1 MPDFL
6 KFPDLDQL
14 GNAEKAN
21 RLEIFLDSTKNV
33 KFDQF
38 MIDLLNEALWSSR
51 EKSSAKYKDLI
62 LDLSSYIS
70 HANGIEP
77 SYHNQNHFKDVC
89 LSMTLLLRA
98 QTEIVPL
105 LAQSSPWKFSDQEA
119 WILLLCAV
127 CHDLG
132 HDGSVNKHPF
142 DLEKKSVELVQNF
155 LEKSSLTLFEGKEII
170 SAIEPIILATDPR
183 YLPTLLDK
191 IISED
196 NLQRSDYLSML
207 MIEADLLAS
216 ALEALKMSRNNKLD
230 NGLSLA
236 RSGVRSTSRT
246 LGSSGIGWMSGG
258 IGRRLDGRISNLSG
272 KPTKIKPPAD
282 ATA

>member
-38 MIDLLNEALWSSR
+38 MIDLLSEALWSSR

-142 DLEKKSVELVQNF
+142 DLEKKSVRLVQNF

-216 ALEALKMSRNNKLD
+216 ALPNKGKILGERLSEEWQLTNPEAAVSVKTDKGRLYFLEHIRFISPQ
-230 NGLSLA
+230 SHA
-236 RSGVRSTSRT
+236 
-246 LGSSGIGWMSGG
+246 LGIEDIRKASINS
-258 IGRRLDGRISNLSG
+258 
-272 KPTKIKPPAD
+272 IKE
-282 ATA
+282 

>member
-38 MIDLLNEALWSSR
+38 MIDLLSEALWSSR

-216 ALEALKMSRNNKLD
+216 ALPNKGKILGERLSEEWQLTNPEAAVSVKTDKGRLYFLEHIRFISPQ
-230 NGLSLA
+230 SHA
-236 RSGVRSTSRT
+236 
-246 LGSSGIGWMSGG
+246 LGIED
-258 IGRRLDGRISNLSG
+258 IRRISINQV
-272 KPTKIKPPAD
+272 KE
-282 ATA
+282 

>member
-38 MIDLLNEALWSSR
+38 MIDLLNEPLWSSR

-216 ALEALKMSRNNKLD
+216 ALPNKGKILGERLSEEWQLTNPEAAVSVKTDKGRLYFLEHIRFISPQ
-230 NGLSLA
+230 SHA
-236 RSGVRSTSRT
+236 
-246 LGSSGIGWMSGG
+246 LGIEDIRKASINS
-258 IGRRLDGRISNLSG
+258 
-272 KPTKIKPPAD
+272 IKE
-282 ATA
+282 

>member
-216 ALEALKMSRNNKLD
+216 ALPNKGKILGERLSEEWQLTNPEAAVSVKTDKGRLYFLEHIRFISPQ
-230 NGLSLA
+230 SH
-236 RSGVRSTSRT
+236 T
-246 LGSSGIGWMSGG
+246 LGIEDIRKASINS
-258 IGRRLDGRISNLSG
+258 
-272 KPTKIKPPAD
+272 IKE
-282 ATA
+282 

>member
-216 ALEALKMSRNNKLD
+216 ALPNKGKILGERLSEEWQLTNPEAAVSVKTDKGRLYFLEHIRFISPQ
-230 NGLSLA
+230 SQA
-236 RSGVRSTSRT
+236 
-246 LGSSGIGWMSGG
+246 LGIEEIRKASINS
-258 IGRRLDGRISNLSG
+258 
-272 KPTKIKPPAD
+272 IKE
-282 ATA
+282 

>member
-216 ALEALKMSRNNKLD
+216 ALPNKGKILGERLSEEWQLTNPEAAVSVKTDKGRLYFLEHIRFISPQ
-230 NGLSLA
+230 SHA
-236 RSGVRSTSRT
+236 
-246 LGSSGIGWMSGG
+246 LGIED
-258 IGRRLDGRISNLSG
+258 IRRISINQV
-272 KPTKIKPPAD
+272 KE
-282 ATA
+282 

>member
-38 MIDLLNEALWSSR
+38 MIDLLSEALWSSR

-191 IISED
+191 IIS
-196 NLQRSDYLSML
+196 
-207 MIEADLLAS
+207 
-216 ALEALKMSRNNKLD
+216 
-230 NGLSLA
+230 
-236 RSGVRSTSRT
+236 
-246 LGSSGIGWMSGG
+246 
-258 IGRRLDGRISNLSG
+258 
-272 KPTKIKPPAD
+272 
-282 ATA
+282 

>member
-38 MIDLLNEALWSSR
+38 MIDLLSEALWSSR

-105 LAQSSPWKFSDQEA
+105 LAQSSPWKFSDHEA

-216 ALEALKMSRNNKLD
+216 ALPNKGKILGERLSEEWQLTNPEAAVSVKTDKGRLYFLEHIRFISPQ
-230 NGLSLA
+230 SHA
-236 RSGVRSTSRT
+236 
-246 LGSSGIGWMSGG
+246 LGIEDIRKASINS
-258 IGRRLDGRISNLSG
+258 
-272 KPTKIKPPAD
+272 IKE
-282 ATA
+282 

>member
-105 LAQSSPWKFSDQEA
+105 LAQSSHGNSPIKRRGSCCYALYVMTLVMMEV
-119 WILLLCAV
+119 WISTPLILKKNLL
-127 CHDLG
+127 
-132 HDGSVNKHPF
+132 N
-142 DLEKKSVELVQNF
+142 
-155 LEKSSLTLFEGKEII
+155 
-170 SAIEPIILATDPR
+170 
-183 YLPTLLDK
+183 
-191 IISED
+191 
-196 NLQRSDYLSML
+196 
-207 MIEADLLAS
+207 
-216 ALEALKMSRNNKLD
+216 
-230 NGLSLA
+230 
-236 RSGVRSTSRT
+236 
-246 LGSSGIGWMSGG
+246 
-258 IGRRLDGRISNLSG
+258 
-272 KPTKIKPPAD
+272 
-282 ATA
+282 

>member
-70 HANGIEP
+70 HANWIEP

-105 LAQSSPWKFSDQEA
+105 LAQSSPWKFSDHEA

-216 ALEALKMSRNNKLD
+216 ALPNKGKILGERLSEEWQLTNPEAAVSVKTDKGRLYFLEHIRFISPQ
-230 NGLSLA
+230 SHA
-236 RSGVRSTSRT
+236 
-246 LGSSGIGWMSGG
+246 LGIEDIRKASINS
-258 IGRRLDGRISNLSG
+258 
-272 KPTKIKPPAD
+272 IKE
-282 ATA
+282 

>member
-38 MIDLLNEALWSSR
+38 MIDLLSEALWSSR

-216 ALEALKMSRNNKLD
+216 ALPNKGKILGERLSEEWQLTNPEAAVSVKTDKGRLYFLEHIRFISPQ
-230 NGLSLA
+230 SHA
-236 RSGVRSTSRT
+236 
-246 LGSSGIGWMSGG
+246 LGIEDIRKASINS
-258 IGRRLDGRISNLSG
+258 
-272 KPTKIKPPAD
+272 IKE
-282 ATA
+282 